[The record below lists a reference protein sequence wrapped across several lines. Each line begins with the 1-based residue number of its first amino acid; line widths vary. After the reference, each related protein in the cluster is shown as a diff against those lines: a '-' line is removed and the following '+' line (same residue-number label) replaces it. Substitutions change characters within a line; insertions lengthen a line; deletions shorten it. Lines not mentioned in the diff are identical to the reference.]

1 MMAAPDRALRR
12 MKMQTLKNMMAEV
25 DTVMEATKGAWKARL
40 NDAVGQSRWDYA
52 AHCIDMLK
60 QLETAHSL
68 CAADA
73 TDAG

>member
-1 MMAAPDRALRR
+1 
-12 MKMQTLKNMMAEV
+12 MKTIKNMMTEV
-25 DTVMEATKGAWKARL
+25 NAVMDATKDAWKARL
-40 NDAVGQSRWDYA
+40 NDAVGSGRWDYA